1 MLRYIQP
8 RFQVLCAFLLL
19 TFVSAGTL
27 AGSQEKPCDHGEYKM
42 HQHHGKHG
50 KGGML
55 ERVVDLSDEQK
66 VAYEEI
72 RNKYKDD
79 IKSLRK
85 QKHQTH
91 TALMELDPEDKAYD
105 KKLKKLASEN
115 AKMAEKQT
123 LIHGKKH
130 AEVMALLTQEQK
142 QSLSQ
147 YRAEMRAKKEMHK
160 QHGKLEKMQTP

>member
-8 RFQVLCAFLLL
+8 LFHVLCALALLVL
-19 TFVSAGTL
+19 ISAGAL
-27 AGSQEKPCDHGEYKM
+27 AGSQEKRCDHGEHKM
-42 HQHHGKHG
+42 HQQYGKHG

-55 ERVVDLSDEQK
+55 ERAVELTDEQK
-66 VAYEEI
+66 VAYDEI

-79 IKSLRK
+79 LKSLRK
-85 QKHQTH
+85 QKHETH
-91 TALMELDPEDKAYD
+91 KALMELDPQDKAFD

-147 YRAEMRAKKEMHK
+147 YRNEMRAKKEMHK
-160 QHGKLEKMQTP
+160 QHGKQEKMQTQ